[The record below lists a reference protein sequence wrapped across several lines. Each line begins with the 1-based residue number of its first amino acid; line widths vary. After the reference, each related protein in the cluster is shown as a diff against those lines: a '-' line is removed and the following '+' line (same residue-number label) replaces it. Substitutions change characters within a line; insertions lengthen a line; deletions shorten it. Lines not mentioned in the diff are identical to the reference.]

1 MSGNESVTLMDSQ
14 RYPKVTLNVSISPW
28 VADVLNKKEYM
39 VLEFL
44 LIGFNVKTISDIQR
58 GNIKTISSRKMS
70 IYRKLSI
77 ISDTTLYRDLL
88 EQNAIVLSKLD
99 I

>member
-1 MSGNESVTLMDSQ
+1 MLGDKLYSSMNSRLYSRVTLE
-14 RYPKVTLNVSISPW
+14 LSISPW
-28 VADVLNKKEYM
+28 VSEVLSKNEYL

-44 LIGFNVKTISDIQR
+44 LIGINVKTISSIQR
-58 GNIKTISSRKMS
+58 KNIKTISSQKMS

-88 EQNAIVLSKLD
+88 EQNAITLSR
-99 I
+99 

>member
-1 MSGNESVTLMDSQ
+1 MSGNGSVIVMDSQ
-14 RYPKVTLNVSISPW
+14 RHPKTTLNVSISPW
-28 VADVLNKKEYM
+28 VATVLNKKEYI

-58 GNIKTISSRKMS
+58 GNIKTISAQKMS
-70 IYRKLSI
+70 IYRKLCI

-88 EQNAIVLSKLD
+88 EQNAIVLSK
-99 I
+99 